1 MADRIDHRF
10 SDPESMSRFAA
21 GLVLKAAAEAVAAVG
36 RFSLALAG
44 GTTPRRLYQIL
55 AEQPWTSRIDWPK
68 THLFWGDERAVP
80 ESDPYSNYGLVR
92 ENLLSRIDIP
102 PENIHRPD
110 MTKPLDRAAADYE
123 KDLQWHFRT
132 KKPSLDLIL
141 LGLGPDGHTASLFPG
156 RPELAETTALVVAAP
171 EPIGRPAVPRL
182 TFTLPLI
189 NRARRVILMAAGGS
203 KGPVMERLL
212 HDPAGSTDLPAGRL
226 NPGKE
231 LIRLFTP

>member
-1 MADRIDHRF
+1 MADQRVHRF
-10 SDPESMSRFAA
+10 NDLESMSRFAA
-21 GLVLKAAAEAVAAVG
+21 GLILKAAGEAAASNG
-36 RFSLALAG
+36 QFSLALAG

-80 ESDPYSNYGLVR
+80 ESDPHSNYGLAK
-92 ENLLSRIDIP
+92 ETLLSKITIP
-102 PENIHRPD
+102 RENIHRPD
-110 MTKPLDRAAADYE
+110 MTKPLDQAAAEYE

-156 RPELAETTALVVAAP
+156 RPEPDETVALVVAVP
-171 EPIGRPAVPRL
+171 EPVGQPAVPRL

-189 NRARRVILMAAGGS
+189 NRARRVVLMAAGPS
-203 KGPVMERLL
+203 KGPIMDRLL
-212 HDPAGSTDLPAGRL
+212 SDPGAAANLPAGRL
-226 NPGKE
+226 KPGEE
-231 LIRLFTP
+231 LIRLISV